1 MKPGRRELRK
11 AAEERMLADGALA
24 PEKLAEYV
32 GLSLEEVDKL
42 FLAFHA
48 SLSSGF
54 G

>member
-1 MKPGRRELRK
+1 MRK
-11 AAEERMLADGALA
+11 AAMERMLADGALA

-48 SLSSGF
+48 SLSSSF